1 MPPVSG
7 PRPLGPGGA
16 VRRWRT
22 RRRLAAAFERSGTA
36 DGRTLP
42 IRRTGRGIWVATPIR
57 VLEAA
62 VTVLSAEGLLP
73 GGAGGASPAT
83 AHAID
88 AGSGDG
94 RVLAVIAWL
103 VPGQPVLGVESDEVL
118 HVRAA
123 NHLRALGAAG
133 VVDPAH
139 LHLAA
144 ADYCDPATYAVRDI
158 ALARAPLV
166 LNYPDGNQDRL
177 ARFVAANCGLQTTL
191 GLLTHDPE
199 LTVDVL
205 PLRARHDVG
214 ARSGPPWRLSLYRR
228 SG

>member
-1 MPPVSG
+1 M
-7 PRPLGPGGA
+7 

-22 RRRLAAAFERSGTA
+22 RRRLAATFERPGTA

-42 IRRTGRGIWVATPIR
+42 IRRTGRGIWVATPLR

-62 VTVLSAEGLLP
+62 VAILSADGLL
-73 GGAGGASPAT
+73 GGAGGAGASNG
-83 AHAID
+83 HVID

-123 NHLRALGAAG
+123 NHLRALGAGG
-133 VVDPAH
+133 VIDPAH

-144 ADYCDPATYAVRDI
+144 ADYCDPATYAVRGI
-158 ALARAPLV
+158 ALARVPLV

-177 ARFVAANCGLQTTL
+177 ARFVAANCGPQTTL

-205 PLRARHDVG
+205 PLRARHDVR
-214 ARSGPPWRLSLYRR
+214 ARRAGPWRLSLYRR

>member
-1 MPPVSG
+1 MPPASG

-22 RRRLAAAFERSGTA
+22 RRRLAAAFERSGNA
-36 DGRTLP
+36 DDRTLP

-73 GGAGGASPAT
+73 GGAGDASPAT

-103 VPGQPVLGVESDEVL
+103 VPGQTVLGVEHDEVL
-118 HVRAA
+118 HARAA
-123 NHLRALGAAG
+123 SHLRALGAAG
-133 VVDPAH
+133 VIDRAH
-139 LHLAA
+139 LRLAA
-144 ADYCDPATYAVRDI
+144 ADYCDPATYTARGI
-158 ALARAPLV
+158 ALSRARLV
-166 LNYPDGNQDRL
+166 LNYPDGNQHRL
-177 ARFVAANCGLQTTL
+177 ARFVAANCGPGTTL
-191 GLLTHDPE
+191 GLLTHDRD
-199 LTVDVL
+199 LTVDAL
-205 PLRARHDVG
+205 PLRGCHDV
-214 ARSGPPWRLSLYRR
+214 RDRRGPPWRLSLYRR
-228 SG
+228 AG